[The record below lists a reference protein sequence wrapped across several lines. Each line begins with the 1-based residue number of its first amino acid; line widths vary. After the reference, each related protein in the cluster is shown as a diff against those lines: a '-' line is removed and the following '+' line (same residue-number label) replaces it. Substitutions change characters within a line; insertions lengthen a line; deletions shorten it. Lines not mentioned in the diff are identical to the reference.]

1 MLDCSVTRVLVNQT
15 CKHKTHEQ
23 KKWLNERVIVYLRSA
38 TQTRVIVHLRHAIQS
53 RVIVRL
59 RHAILSCVIIRLR
72 HAI

>member
-38 TQTRVIVHLRHAIQS
+38 TQTRVIVHLRHAI
-53 RVIVRL
+53 
-59 RHAILSCVIIRLR
+59 
-72 HAI
+72 